1 VYGVN
6 VKTSRYK
13 SKKKLLCIGY
23 IDSKDNMSEIN
34 IEEIKK
40 LNDNYEKVIADNNKM
55 RSQIAEMR
63 SEIDKLRI
71 QMADKTPKAV
81 LLELEGKIN
90 THSKALD
97 ATSKK
102 LFEVQNNVNAFV
114 QQPISHT
121 LIDTIRKQLTE
132 EILANTRSIIE
143 FQTDKTNRLIE
154 EKNMETRNMINNAKR
169 FMYR

>member
-1 VYGVN
+1 M
-6 VKTSRYK
+6 
-13 SKKKLLCIGY
+13 
-23 IDSKDNMSEIN
+23 DSKDSVQEVDT
-34 IEEIKK
+34 EELQR
-40 LNDNYEKVIADNNKM
+40 LNDNYEKLSADNAKM
-55 RSQIAEMR
+55 RASIAEMR
-63 SEIDKLRI
+63 QEIDKLKA
-71 QMADKTPKAV
+71 QLADKTSKAV
-81 LLELEGKIN
+81 LSELEGKIN
-90 THSKALD
+90 THTKALD

-132 EILANTRSIIE
+132 EIMANTRSIIE

-154 EKNMETRNMINNAKR
+154 EKNIETRNLINNAKR